1 MSKTWSPLQT
11 AIFNLIEDPNGG
23 NAIIEAVAGSG
34 KTTTIVEGVKRAR
47 GTTIFLAFNKSIA
60 EELKSRGVN
69 ARTFHSLTYGAV
81 TQHKGVRTVEAD
93 KLRRMRVKL
102 QATSCRIEVQT
113 KIDNSNQ
120 WIRLGGDYYTNIVKL
135 EDGRLRVG
143 SYFFGKKV
151 DHYGKAIAE

>member
-1 MSKTWSPLQT
+1 MEETMM
-11 AIFNLIEDPNGG
+11 FGRRC
-23 NAIIEAVAGSG
+23 G
-34 KTTTIVEGVKRAR
+34 KTTMAK
-47 GTTIFLAFNKSIA
+47 KQQ
-60 EELKSRGVN
+60 ELIDVLKACGW
-69 ARTFHSLTYGAV
+69 
-81 TQHKGVRTVEAD
+81 EAD
-93 KLRRMRVKL
+93 HFGHYQKDVQRRNPVTKEIISRRMRVKL

>member
-1 MSKTWSPLQT
+1 MEE
-11 AIFNLIEDPNGG
+11 IEMFGRRC
-23 NAIIEAVAGSG
+23 G
-34 KTTTIVEGVKRAR
+34 KTTMAK
-47 GTTIFLAFNKSIA
+47 KQQ
-60 EELKSRGVN
+60 ELIDVLKECRW
-69 ARTFHSLTYGAV
+69 
-81 TQHKGVRTVEAD
+81 EAD
-93 KLRRMRVKL
+93 RFGHYQKDVQRRNPVTKEIISRRMRVKL